1 METDGF
7 IISKFN
13 NNFVSDI
20 HIVVDEI
27 IKIDVY
33 KIIKKMKLNTDIYI
47 PCTLTFKKYS
57 EIVASKFSRFND
69 EKEKTEAFVFTLMYV
84 KSEIVSQSY
93 INFTNEKKKEEKKE
107 NVARKSDVNR
117 WILDPSPHK
126 TDGTALTSITLRN
139 RRAENRTR
147 YRPSDLI
154 NPLPTS
160 ISLSQTL
167 TRV

>member
-33 KIIKKMKLNTDIYI
+33 KIIKKMKLRLNADIYI

-69 EKEKTEAFVFTLMYV
+69 EKEKTEAFVFTLVYV

-93 INFTNEKKKEEKKE
+93 INFTNEKKKKK
-107 NVARKSDVNR
+107 RK
-117 WILDPSPHK
+117 K
-126 TDGTALTSITLRN
+126 MLR
-139 RRAENRTR
+139 
-147 YRPSDLI
+147 
-154 NPLPTS
+154 
-160 ISLSQTL
+160 
-167 TRV
+167 VKVM

>member
-69 EKEKTEAFVFTLMYV
+69 EKEKTEAFVF
-84 KSEIVSQSY
+84 SEIVSQSY
-93 INFTNEKKKEEKKE
+93 INFTNEEKKKKRKKM
-107 NVARKSDVNR
+107 
-117 WILDPSPHK
+117 
-126 TDGTALTSITLRN
+126 LR
-139 RRAENRTR
+139 
-147 YRPSDLI
+147 
-154 NPLPTS
+154 
-160 ISLSQTL
+160 
-167 TRV
+167 VKVM

>member
-1 METDGF
+1 MY
-7 IISKFN
+7 
-13 NNFVSDI
+13 
-20 HIVVDEI
+20 IVVDEI

-33 KIIKKMKLNTDIYI
+33 KIIEKMKLRLNADIYI

-69 EKEKTEAFVFTLMYV
+69 EKEKTEAFVFTLVYV

-160 ISLSQTL
+160 ISLSQML

>member
-47 PCTLTFKKYS
+47 SCTLTFKNIRKLS
-57 EIVASKFSRFND
+57 HRNFP
-69 EKEKTEAFVFTLMYV
+69 
-84 KSEIVSQSY
+84 VS
-93 INFTNEKKKEEKKE
+93 TTKRKK
-107 NVARKSDVNR
+107 RKRLS
-117 WILDPSPHK
+117 
-126 TDGTALTSITLRN
+126 LRSC
-139 RRAENRTR
+139 T
-147 YRPSDLI
+147 
-154 NPLPTS
+154 
-160 ISLSQTL
+160 
-167 TRV
+167 

>member
-33 KIIKKMKLNTDIYI
+33 KIIEKMKLRLNADIYI

-57 EIVASKFSRFND
+57 EIIASKFFPFQRRKGKNGSVCLYAR
-69 EKEKTEAFVFTLMYV
+69 VR
-84 KSEIVSQSY
+84 EI
-93 INFTNEKKKEEKKE
+93 
-107 NVARKSDVNR
+107 
-117 WILDPSPHK
+117 
-126 TDGTALTSITLRN
+126 RN
-139 RRAENRTR
+139 RVPIVHQFYE
-147 YRPSDLI
+147 
-154 NPLPTS
+154 
-160 ISLSQTL
+160 
-167 TRV
+167 